1 MSQTDVVAQT
11 IPAPQTLP
19 LLGNLHQIPKA
30 GLIGHLLNV
39 SKDFEDPG
47 IFKLRFGSRVGIF
60 VTHPDLVAEL
70 CDETRFRKIPGPG
83 LRVVRKFAGDGL
95 FTAFSEEANWG
106 KAHRILL
113 PAFSQR
119 SMRGYYDLIL
129 EVCDKLVAKWTRLA
143 GEEILVADDMTRLT
157 LDSIAIAG
165 FGHRFESF
173 EHDELDPF
181 LLSLGEALGE
191 ALNVITRLPIQQKF
205 AKKSTAQFNADIV
218 TMNKLVD
225 DVIAQ
230 RRANPTDAK
239 DLLNLMLTAV
249 DPETGEGL
257 DDLNIR
263 YQVLTFLIAGHETT
277 SGLLTF
283 AFMELLKAPA
293 VLAQAYAEVDRVLPG
308 DTRPA
313 YEHLAHLKV
322 IERIVKE
329 TQRLWPTAPAFS
341 VGPHEDQ
348 VIGGKWLMRKDRPV
362 NIYAPGLQR
371 HPSAWDAPE
380 EFDIDRWLPD
390 EEATHHPH
398 AYKPFGNGARACIGR
413 QFALVEAKL
422 AIAMILQKFAIA
434 DRRGYRMTLKES
446 LSIKPDD
453 FWMRV
458 RMRKPGERLTVA
470 EPVKIDSGTA
480 DIGSAAGAGQ
490 RLSVVYGTSLGT
502 ARDIAE
508 EIVERAS
515 ADGFEARAISMDEAL
530 NTLPEDRVIVA
541 VTATYNGRA
550 PDSALA
556 AEAAIDAGQFAEA
569 KWPETRFAVLGIG
582 NSQWPNYQAFPKK
595 IDAAFEATGAKRLC
609 ARGEANGDGD
619 FDGGVATFLKDLW
632 AALGSKSEAVKA
644 AGLSLQ
650 IVDGRDARA
659 AVLPD
664 QAVEMEIVRND
675 ELVRPA
681 DGLWDFAQEQPRGS
695 TRFITVKLP
704 EGQVYAAG
712 DHIAIYARNRKEHVD
727 LAIERLG
734 VAGAMQ
740 VVPSGAS
747 SRFRHLPVGRMVTV
761 RQLLTDFVEIQDPM
775 PRRALEVVAAQTR
788 CPNTKTE
795 LAKLANDA
803 VWQTE
808 IADKRLTLLG
818 LLVKFPA
825 AELSLDS
832 FVELS
837 SGVAPRFYSIASSP
851 LVSPDACD
859 LIVGTVQAPA
869 WSGIG
874 THQGFASTHMRDLA
888 PGESVFGYVRR
899 PNPPFA
905 PPQDGAVPLVL
916 IGPGTGFA
924 PLRGFVQARAALL
937 SSPPRLRGGAG
948 GGSSS
953 TSSTQREEEVPP
965 PAPPGSPGGE
975 QKGAPCHLFFGAR
988 HPDHDWLCRDEME
1001 RWAADG
1007 VIDLHMAYSQLP
1019 GHQHRYVQDAIWT
1032 ARDEVWDVVQN
1043 GGQIFLCGD
1052 GKYMAPAVRDTL
1064 IRIHGD
1070 KTGGDHLAGSTWLEG
1085 LIEDGVY
1092 HQDVFGFGK

>member
-1 MSQTDVVAQT
+1 MTETQT
-11 IPAPQTLP
+11 IPAPKTVP

-30 GLIGHLLNV
+30 GLIGHLLDV
-39 SKDFEDPG
+39 SRDFEDPG
-47 IFKLRFGSRVGIF
+47 IFKLKFGSRVGIF

-119 SMRGYYDLIL
+119 AMRGYYDNIL
-129 EVCDKLVAKWTRLA
+129 EVCDQLIAKWTGLA
-143 GEEILVADDMTRLT
+143 GQDVVIADDMTRLT

-165 FGHRFESF
+165 FGHRFDSF
-173 EHDELDPF
+173 AHDEIDPF
-181 LLSLGEALGE
+181 LESLASALGE
-191 ALNVITRLPIQQKF
+191 SLNVITRLPIQQKF
-205 AKKSTAQFNADIV
+205 AKKSTAQFNADIAA
-218 TMNKLVD
+218 MNGLVD
-225 DVIAQ
+225 GIIAD
-230 RRANPTDAK
+230 RRANPSDAR
-239 DLLNLMLTAV
+239 DLLNLMLTAA
-249 DPETGEGL
+249 DPETGETL
-257 DDLNIR
+257 DDINIR

-283 AFMELLKAPA
+283 AFMEMLKAPA

-313 YEHLAHLKV
+313 YEHLAHFKV

-341 VGPHEDQ
+341 VGPFEDEI
-348 VIGGKWLMRKDRPV
+348 IGGKWRMRKDRPV

-371 HPSAWDAPE
+371 HPDAWDDPL

-390 EEATHHPH
+390 AEATHHPH

-422 AIAMILQKFAIA
+422 AIAMILQKFAVS
-434 DRRGYRMTLKES
+434 DRHGYRLTLKET

-453 FWMRV
+453 FKV
-458 RMRKPGERLTVA
+458 RLRLRAPHERLSIA
-470 EPVKIDSGTA
+470 EPMNISNVVT

-490 RLSVVYGTSLGT
+490 RLSVIYGTSLGT

-515 ADGFEARAISMDEAL
+515 ADGFEARAVSMDEAL

-556 AEAAIDAGQFAEA
+556 AEAAIDAGQFAGA
-569 KWPETRFAVLGIG
+569 KWPDTRFAVLGIG

-595 IDAAFEATGAKRLC
+595 IDAAFEATGAQRLC
-609 ARGEANGDGD
+609 SRGEANGDGD
-619 FDGGVATFLKDLW
+619 FDGGVAAFLKDLW
-632 AALGSKSEAVKA
+632 AALGAKGEAVKA
-644 AGLSLQ
+644 SGLSLQ
-650 IVDGRDARA
+650 VIDGRDARA

-664 QAVEMEIVRND
+664 QAVEMEITRN
-675 ELVRPA
+675 EEMVHPG
-681 DGLWDFAQEQPRGS
+681 DGLWDFAQEAPRGS
-695 TRFITVKLP
+695 TRFITIKMP

-747 SRFRHLPVGRMVTV
+747 GRFRHLPIGRTVTV

-775 PRRALEVVAAQTR
+775 PRRAIDIVLQQTR
-788 CPNTKTE
+788 CPNTKAE
-795 LAKLANDA
+795 LAKLSDDA
-803 VWQTE
+803 LWQSE
-808 IADKRLTLLG
+808 IADKRMTLLG
-818 LLVKFPA
+818 LLVKYPA
-825 AELSLDS
+825 AEISLDS

-837 SGVAPRFYSIASSP
+837 SAIAPRFYSIASSP
-851 LVSPDACD
+851 LVSPDAVD
-859 LIVGTVQAPA
+859 LIVGTVHAPA

-874 THQGFASTHMRDLA
+874 THQGFASTHMRDLQ
-888 PGESVFGYVRR
+888 PGEHVFGYVRR

-924 PLRGFVQARAALL
+924 PLRGFIQERVALD
-937 SSPPRLRGGAG
+937 A
-948 GGSSS
+948 
-953 TSSTQREEEVPP
+953 T
-965 PAPPGSPGGE
+965 
-975 QKGAPCHLFFGAR
+975 APCHVFFGAR
-988 HPDHDWLCRDEME
+988 HPDHDWLCRGEMAQ
-1001 RWAADG
+1001 WADSGA
-1007 VIDLHMAYSQLP
+1007 IDLHMAYSQLA
-1019 GHQHRYVQDAIWT
+1019 GHPYRYVQDAVWG
-1032 ARDEVWDVVQN
+1032 ARDAVWDVVAN

-1052 GKYMAPAVRDTL
+1052 GRYMAPAVRDTL
-1064 IRIHGD
+1064 IKIHVD

>member
-1 MSQTDVVAQT
+1 MSQTTDVT
-11 IPAPQTLP
+11 DRIPAPQSLP
-19 LLGNLHQIPKA
+19 VLGNLHQIPKA
-30 GLIGHLLNV
+30 GLIGHLLSV

-47 IFKLRFGSRVGIF
+47 IFKLRFGSRVGVF

-95 FTAFSEEANWG
+95 FTAFSDEANWG

-129 EVCDKLVAKWTRLA
+129 EVCDKLVAKWTAHA
-143 GEEILVADDMTRLT
+143 GEDILVADDMTRLT

-173 EHDELDPF
+173 ERGELDPF
-181 LLSLGEALGE
+181 LLSLGDALGE

-205 AKKSTAQFNADIV
+205 AKKSTAQFNADIA

-239 DLLNLMLTAV
+239 DLLTLMLTAT
-249 DPETGEGL
+249 DPETGDRL

-263 YQVLTFLIAGHETT
+263 FQVLTFLIAGHETT

-283 AFMELLKAPA
+283 VFMELLKAPA

-308 DTRPA
+308 KTRPA

-322 IERIVKE
+322 IERVIKE

-341 VGPHEDQ
+341 VGPWDDT
-348 VIGGKWLMRKDRPV
+348 VVGGKWRLRKDRPV
-362 NIYAPGLQR
+362 NIYVPGLHR
-371 HPSAWDAPE
+371 HPSAWENAE

-422 AIAMILQKFAIA
+422 AIALILQNFAIS

-458 RMRKPGERLTVA
+458 RIRKPNERLTVA
-470 EPVKIDSGTA
+470 EPLTINTGNA

-490 RLSVVYGTSLGT
+490 RLSVLYGTSLGT

-508 EIVERAS
+508 EIVERAA
-515 ADGFEARAISMDEAL
+515 ADGFEARSLSMDEAL
-530 NTLPEDRVIVA
+530 GTLPEDRVIVA

-550 PDSALA
+550 PDTALA
-556 AEAAIDAGQFAEA
+556 AEAAIDAGHFKEA
-569 KWPETRFAVLGIG
+569 RWPETRFAVLGIG
-582 NSQWPNYQAFPKK
+582 NSQWPSYQAFPKK
-595 IDAAFEATGAKRLC
+595 IDAAFEATGAQRLC
-609 ARGEANGDGD
+609 PRGEANGDGD
-619 FDGGVATFLKDLW
+619 FDGGVAAFLKDLW
-632 AALGSKSEAVKA
+632 TALGSKGEAVKA
-644 AGLSLQ
+644 SGLSLQ
-650 IVDGRDARA
+650 VVDGRDARA

-664 QAVEMEIVRND
+664 QAVEMEIIRND
-675 ELVRPA
+675 ELIRPA
-681 DGLWDFAQEQPRGS
+681 DGLWDFALEAPRGS
-695 TRFITVKLP
+695 TRFISVKLP
-704 EGQVYAAG
+704 EGQIYAAG
-712 DHIAIYARNRKEHVD
+712 DHIAVYARNQKEHVD

-734 VAGAMQ
+734 VSEAMQ
-740 VVPSGAS
+740 VIPSGS
-747 SRFRHLPVGRMVTV
+747 SGRFRHLPIGRTVTV

-775 PRRALEVVAAQTR
+775 PRRALDVVVLQTR
-788 CPNTKTE
+788 CSNTKAA
-795 LAKLANDA
+795 LIKLADDI
-803 VWQTE
+803 VWQAE
-808 IADKRLTLLG
+808 VAEKRLTVLG

-825 AELSLDS
+825 AELTLES

-837 SGVAPRFYSIASSP
+837 SAVAPRFYSIASSP
-851 LVSPDACD
+851 LESPHVCD

-869 WSGIG
+869 WSGVG
-874 THQGFASTHMRDLA
+874 VHQGFASTHMRDLGVGQ
-888 PGESVFGYVRR
+888 PIFGYVRR

-905 PPQDGAVPLVL
+905 PPHDGAVPLVL

-924 PLRGFVQARAALL
+924 PLRGFVQERAAL
-937 SSPPRLRGGAG
+937 SAG
-948 GGSSS
+948 
-953 TSSTQREEEVPP
+953 T
-965 PAPPGSPGGE
+965 
-975 QKGAPCHLFFGAR
+975 PCHVFFGAR
-988 HPDHDWLCRDEME
+988 HPDHDWLCRQEME

-1007 VIDLHMAYSQLP
+1007 VIDLHMAFSQLA
-1019 GHQHRYVQDAIWT
+1019 GHPYRYVQDAIWA
-1032 ARDEVWDVVQN
+1032 ARDAVWDVVAQ
-1043 GGQIFLCGD
+1043 GGQIFVCGD
-1052 GKYMAPAVRDTL
+1052 GRFMAPAVRDTL
-1064 IRIHGD
+1064 IRMHAD
-1070 KTGGDHLAGSTWLEG
+1070 KTGGDHLAGSNWLEG

-1092 HQDVFGFGK
+1092 HQDVYGFGK

>member
-1 MSQTDVVAQT
+1 MSQAADTRT
-11 IPAPQTLP
+11 RIPAPQTLP
-19 LLGNLHQIPKA
+19 LIGNLHQIPKA
-30 GLIGHLLNV
+30 GLIGHLLEL
-39 SKDFEDPG
+39 SRDFTDPG
-47 IFKLRFGSRVGIF
+47 IFKLLFGSRVALF
-60 VTHPDLVAEL
+60 VTDPDLVAEL
-70 CDETRFRKIPGPG
+70 CDETRFRKMPGPG

-129 EVCDKLVAKWTRLA
+129 EVCDKLVAKWERLE
-143 GEEILVADDMTRLT
+143 GQEILVADDMTRLT

-173 EHDELDPF
+173 ERDALDPF
-181 LLSLGEALGE
+181 LLSLGDALSE
-191 ALNVITRLPIQQKF
+191 VLNVITRLPIQQKF
-205 AKKSTAQFNADIV
+205 AKRSTAQFNTDVA
-218 TMNKLVD
+218 TMNALVD
-225 DVIAQ
+225 EVIAQ
-230 RRANPTDAK
+230 RRANPNDGK

-249 DPETGEGL
+249 DPETREGL

-283 AFMELLKAPA
+283 AFMELLRNPT

-322 IERIVKE
+322 IERVVKE
-329 TQRLWPTAPAFS
+329 AQRLWPTAPVFS
-341 VGPHEDQ
+341 VAPFEDET
-348 VIGGKWLMRKDRPV
+348 IGGKWRMRKDRPV

-371 HPSAWDAPE
+371 HPSAWENAD

-390 EEATHHPH
+390 AEATHHPH

-422 AIAMILQKFAIA
+422 ALAMILQKFAIA
-434 DRRGYRMTLKES
+434 DRRGYRMALKES

-458 RMRKPGERLTVA
+458 RARKPNERLTVGEA
-470 EPVKIDSGTA
+470 VAISSGSA

-515 ADGFEARAISMDEAL
+515 ADGFEARCVSMDEAL
-530 NTLPEDRVIVA
+530 GTLPEDRVVVV

-569 KWPETRFAVLGIG
+569 KWPDTKFAVLGIG

-595 IDAAFEATGAKRLC
+595 VDAAFEATGAQRLC
-609 ARGEANGDGD
+609 PRGEANGDGD
-619 FDGGVATFLKDLW
+619 FDGGVAAFLKDLW
-632 AALGSKSEAVKA
+632 AALGSKGEAVKA
-644 AGLSLQ
+644 SGLSLQ

-675 ELVRPA
+675 ELVKPA
-681 DGLWDFAQEQPRGS
+681 DGLWDFAKEGPRGS

-704 EGQVYAAG
+704 EGEVYAAG

-734 VAGAMQ
+734 VPGAMQ
-740 VVPSGAS
+740 VVPTGAS
-747 SRFRHLPVGRMVTV
+747 GRFRHLPVGRTVTV

-788 CPNTKTE
+788 CPNTKGE
-795 LAKLANDA
+795 LAKLTDDA
-803 VWQTE
+803 AWQAE
-808 IADKRLTLLG
+808 VADKRLTLLG
-818 LLVKFPA
+818 LLVKYPA
-825 AELSLDS
+825 AELTLDS

-837 SGVAPRFYSIASSP
+837 SAIAPRFYSTASSP
-851 LVSPDACD
+851 LVSADTAD

-888 PGESVFGYVRR
+888 PGERVFGYLRR

-924 PLRGFVQARAALL
+924 PLRGFIQERAALN
-937 SSPPRLRGGAG
+937 A
-948 GGSSS
+948 
-953 TSSTQREEEVPP
+953 T
-965 PAPPGSPGGE
+965 
-975 QKGAPCHLFFGAR
+975 APCHLFFGAR
-988 HPDHDWLCRDEME
+988 HPDHDWLCRKEME

-1007 VIDLHMAYSQLP
+1007 VVDLHMAWSQVP
-1019 GHQHRYVQDAIWT
+1019 GHPHRYVQDAIWD
-1032 ARDEVWDVVQN
+1032 ARDAVWDVIAK

-1064 IRIHGD
+1064 IRIHSD
-1070 KTGGDHLAGSTWLEG
+1070 KTDGDHLAGSTWLEG

>member
-1 MSQTDVVAQT
+1 MTETLT
-11 IPAPQTLP
+11 IPAPKTVP

-30 GLIGHLLNV
+30 GLIGHLLDV
-39 SKDFEDPG
+39 SRDFEDPG
-47 IFKLRFGSRVGIF
+47 IFKLKFGSRVGVF

-119 SMRGYYDLIL
+119 AMRGYYDNIL
-129 EVCDKLVAKWTRLA
+129 EVCDQLIAKWTDLA
-143 GEEILVADDMTRLT
+143 GQDVVIADDMTRLT

-165 FGHRFESF
+165 FGHRFDSF
-173 EHDELDPF
+173 AHDEIDPF
-181 LLSLGEALGE
+181 LESLASALGE
-191 ALNVITRLPIQQKF
+191 SLNVITRLPIQQKF
-205 AKKSTAQFNADIV
+205 AKRSTAQFNADIV
-218 TMNKLVD
+218 AMNTLVD
-225 DVIAQ
+225 GIIAD
-230 RRANPTDAK
+230 RRANPTDAR
-239 DLLNLMLTAV
+239 DLLNLMLTAA
-249 DPETGEGL
+249 DPETGETL
-257 DDLNIR
+257 DDINIR

-283 AFMELLKAPA
+283 AFMEMLKAPA
-293 VLAQAYAEVDRVLPG
+293 VLAQAYAEVDRILPG

-313 YEHLAHLKV
+313 YEHLAHFKV

-341 VGPHEDQ
+341 VGPFDDEI
-348 VIGGKWLMRKDRPV
+348 IGGKWRMRKDRPV

-371 HPSAWDAPE
+371 HPDAWDDPY
-380 EFDIDRWLPD
+380 EFDIDRWLP
-390 EEATHHPH
+390 EAEATHHPH

-422 AIAMILQKFAIA
+422 AIAMILQKFAVS
-434 DRRGYRMTLKES
+434 DRHGYRLTLKET

-453 FWMRV
+453 FKV
-458 RMRKPGERLTVA
+458 RLRLRAPHERLSVA
-470 EPVKIDSGTA
+470 APIEISNASD
-480 DIGSAAGAGQ
+480 DIGKAAGAGQ
-490 RLSVVYGTSLGT
+490 RLSVIYGTSLGT

-515 ADGFEARAISMDEAL
+515 ADGFESRAISMDEAL
-530 NTLPEDRVIVA
+530 DTLPEDRVIVC

-556 AEAAIDAGQFAEA
+556 AEAAIDAGQFAGAE
-569 KWPETRFAVLGIG
+569 WPDTRFAVLGIG

-595 IDAAFEATGAKRLC
+595 VDAAFEATGAHRLC
-609 ARGEANGDGD
+609 PRGEANGDGD
-619 FDGGVATFLKDLW
+619 FDGGVAAFLKDLW
-632 AALGSKSEAVKA
+632 AALGAKGEAVKA
-644 AGLSLQ
+644 SGLSLQ
-650 IVDGRDARA
+650 VVDGRDARA

-664 QAVEMEIVRND
+664 QAAEMEIVRND
-675 ELVRPA
+675 EMIHSA
-681 DGLWDFAQEQPRGS
+681 NGLWDFDKEAPRGS
-695 TRFITVKLP
+695 TRFITIKLP
-704 EGQVYAAG
+704 DGQVYAAG
-712 DHIAIYARNRKEHVD
+712 DHIAIYARNRKAHVD

-734 VAGAMQ
+734 VVGAMQ

-747 SRFRHLPVGRMVTV
+747 GRFRHLPIGRTVTV

-775 PRRALEVVAAQTR
+775 PRRAIKIVAQQTR
-788 CPNTKTE
+788 CPNTKAE
-795 LAKLANDA
+795 LAKLAEDA
-803 VWQTE
+803 VWQAE
-808 IADKRLTLLG
+808 ITDKRLTLLG
-818 LLVKFPA
+818 LLMKYPA

-832 FVELS
+832 FIELS
-837 SGVAPRFYSIASSP
+837 SAIAPRFYSIASSP
-851 LVSPDACD
+851 LVSPDSVD
-859 LIVGTVQAPA
+859 LIVGTVHAPA

-888 PGESVFGYVRR
+888 PGEHVFGYVRR

-924 PLRGFVQARAALL
+924 PLRGFIQERAALE
-937 SSPPRLRGGAG
+937 A
-948 GGSSS
+948 
-953 TSSTQREEEVPP
+953 T
-965 PAPPGSPGGE
+965 
-975 QKGAPCHLFFGAR
+975 APCHVFFGAR
-988 HPDHDWLCRDEME
+988 HPEHDWLCRGEME
-1001 RWAADG
+1001 QWAADG
-1007 VIDLHMAYSQLP
+1007 VIDLHMAYSQVE
-1019 GHQHRYVQDAIWT
+1019 GHPHRYVQDAVWA
-1032 ARDEVWDVVQN
+1032 ARDAVWDVVAN

-1052 GKYMAPAVRDTL
+1052 GRYMAPAVRDTL
-1064 IRIHGD
+1064 IKIHSE

>member
-1 MSQTDVVAQT
+1 MTEIET
-11 IPAPQTLP
+11 IPAPKTVP

-30 GLIGHLLNV
+30 GLIGHLLEV
-39 SKDFEDPG
+39 SRQFENPG
-47 IFKLRFGSRVGIF
+47 IFKLKFGSRVGVF
-60 VTHPDLVAEL
+60 VTDPDLVTEL

-95 FTAFSEEANWG
+95 FTAFSDEPNWG

-119 SMRGYYDLIL
+119 AMRGYYANIL
-129 EVCDKLVAKWTRLA
+129 EVCDQLIAKWTRLA
-143 GEEILVADDMTRLT
+143 GRDVVIADDMTRLT

-165 FGHRFESF
+165 FGHRFDSF
-173 EHDELDPF
+173 SRDEIDPF
-181 LLSLGEALGE
+181 LESLASALGE
-191 ALNVITRLPIQQKF
+191 SLNVITRLPIQQKF
-205 AKKSTAQFNADIV
+205 AKKSTAQFYADIAA
-218 TMNKLVD
+218 MNQLVD
-225 DVIAQ
+225 GIIAD
-230 RRANPTDAK
+230 RRANPTDAS
-239 DLLNLMLTAV
+239 DLLNLMLTAA
-249 DPETGEGL
+249 DPETGDTL

-283 AFMELLKAPA
+283 AFMEMLKSPA

-313 YEHLAHLKV
+313 YEHLAHFKV

-329 TQRLWPTAPAFS
+329 TQRLWPTAPVFS
-341 VGPHEDQ
+341 VGPAEDQ
-348 VIGGKWLMRKDRPV
+348 IIGGKWRMRKDRPINV
-362 NIYAPGLQR
+362 YAPGLHR
-371 HPSAWDAPE
+371 HPAAWDDAE

-390 EEATHHPH
+390 AEATHHPH

-422 AIAMILQKFAIA
+422 AIAMILQKFAVS
-434 DRRGYRMTLKES
+434 DRHGYRLTLKET

-453 FWMRV
+453 FKV
-458 RMRKPGERLTVA
+458 RLRLRGPHERLSIA
-470 EPVKIDSGTA
+470 GPVDVSDPGS
-480 DIGSAAGAGQ
+480 DIGNAAGAGQ
-490 RLSVVYGTSLGT
+490 RLSVIYGTSLGT

-515 ADGFEARAISMDEAL
+515 ADGFEARAVSMDEAL

-556 AEAAIDAGQFAEA
+556 AEAAIDAGQFAGA
-569 KWPETRFAVLGIG
+569 LWPDTRFAVLGIG

-609 ARGEANGDGD
+609 PRGEANGDGD
-619 FDGGVATFLKDLW
+619 FDGGVSAFLKDLW
-632 AALGSKSEAVKA
+632 AALGAKGEAVKA
-644 AGLSLQ
+644 SGLSLQ

-664 QAVEMEIVRND
+664 QAVEMEIAVND
-675 ELVRPA
+675 EMVLPA
-681 DGLWDFAQEQPRGS
+681 DGLWDFAQEPPRGS
-695 TRFITVKLP
+695 TRFITIKLP
-704 EGQVYAAG
+704 AGQTYAAG

-747 SRFRHLPVGRMVTV
+747 GRFRHLPIGRMVTV
-761 RQLLTDFVEIQDPM
+761 RQLLTDFVEIQDAM
-775 PRRALEVVAAQTR
+775 PRRALAVVAEQTR
-788 CPNTKTE
+788 CPHTKAE
-795 LAKLANDA
+795 LTKLSDDA
-803 VWQTE
+803 IWQSE
-808 IADKRLTLLG
+808 IAEKRLTLLG
-818 LLVKFPA
+818 LLVKYPA
-825 AELSLDS
+825 AELSLDR

-837 SGVAPRFYSIASSP
+837 SAVAPRFYSIASSP
-851 LVSPDACD
+851 IVSPDAVD
-859 LIVGTVQAPA
+859 LIVGTVHAPA

-888 PGESVFGYVRR
+888 PGEHVFGYIRR
-899 PNPPFA
+899 PNPAFA
-905 PPQDGAVPLVL
+905 PPHDGAMPLVL

-924 PLRGFVQARAALL
+924 PLRGFIQERAALQ
-937 SSPPRLRGGAG
+937 A
-948 GGSSS
+948 
-953 TSSTQREEEVPP
+953 T
-965 PAPPGSPGGE
+965 A
-975 QKGAPCHLFFGAR
+975 KCHLFFGAR
-988 HPDHDWLCRDEME
+988 HPDHDWLCRAEME
-1001 RWAADG
+1001 RWAADS
-1007 VIDLHMAYSQLP
+1007 VIDLHLAYSQVA
-1019 GHQHRYVQDAIWT
+1019 GHPHRYVQDAIWD
-1032 ARDEVWDVVQN
+1032 ARDAVWEVVSD

-1052 GKYMAPAVRDTL
+1052 GRYMAPAVRDTL
-1064 IRIHGD
+1064 IKIHAD
-1070 KTGGDHLAGSTWLEG
+1070 KTGGDHLSGSTWLEG

>member
-1 MSQTDVVAQT
+1 MTEIRT
-11 IPAPQTLP
+11 IPAPRTVP

-30 GLIGHLLNV
+30 GLIGHLLDV
-39 SKDFEDPG
+39 SRDFEDPG
-47 IFKLRFGSRVGIF
+47 IFKLKFGSRVGIF

-119 SMRGYYDLIL
+119 AMRGYYDNIL
-129 EVCDKLVAKWTRLA
+129 EVCDQLVAKWTGLA
-143 GEEILVADDMTRLT
+143 GQDVVIADDMTRLT

-165 FGHRFESF
+165 FGHRFDSF
-173 EHDELDPF
+173 ARDEIDPF
-181 LLSLGEALGE
+181 LESLASALGE
-191 ALNVITRLPIQQKF
+191 SLNVITRLPIQQKF
-205 AKKSTAQFNADIV
+205 AKKSTAQFNADIAA
-218 TMNKLVD
+218 MNTLVD
-225 DVIAQ
+225 GIIAD
-230 RRANPTDAK
+230 RRANPSDAR
-239 DLLNLMLTAV
+239 DLLNLMLTAA
-249 DPETGEGL
+249 DPETGETL
-257 DDLNIR
+257 DDINIR

-283 AFMELLKAPA
+283 AFMEMLKAPA

-313 YEHLAHLKV
+313 YEHLAHFKV

-341 VGPHEDQ
+341 VGPFEDEI
-348 VIGGKWLMRKDRPV
+348 IGGKWRMRKDRPV

-371 HPSAWDAPE
+371 HPDAWDDPL

-390 EEATHHPH
+390 AEAAHHPH

-422 AIAMILQKFAIA
+422 AIAMILQKFAVS
-434 DRRGYRMTLKES
+434 DRHGYRLTLKET

-453 FWMRV
+453 FKV
-458 RMRKPGERLTVA
+458 RLRLRAPHERLSIA
-470 EPVKIDSGTA
+470 EPVNISSAVA

-490 RLSVVYGTSLGT
+490 RLSVIYGTSLGT

-515 ADGFEARAISMDEAL
+515 ADGFEARAVSMDEAL

-556 AEAAIDAGQFAEA
+556 AEAAIDAGQFAGA
-569 KWPETRFAVLGIG
+569 KWPDTRFAVLGIG

-595 IDAAFEATGAKRLC
+595 IDAAFEATGAQRLC
-609 ARGEANGDGD
+609 PRGEANGDGD
-619 FDGGVATFLKDLW
+619 FDGGVAAFLKDLW
-632 AALGSKSEAVKA
+632 AALGAKGDAVKA
-644 AGLSLQ
+644 SGLSLQ
-650 IVDGRDARA
+650 VVDGRDARA

-664 QAVEMEIVRND
+664 QAVEMEIARND
-675 ELVRPA
+675 EMVHPGE
-681 DGLWDFAQEQPRGS
+681 GLWDFTQEAPRGS
-695 TRFITVKLP
+695 TRFITIKLP

-747 SRFRHLPVGRMVTV
+747 GRFRHLPIGRMVTV

-775 PRRALEVVAAQTR
+775 PRRAVDVVLNQTR
-788 CPNTKTE
+788 CPNTKAE
-795 LAKLANDA
+795 LARLSDD
-803 VWQTE
+803 VLWQSE

-818 LLVKFPA
+818 LLVKYPA
-825 AELSLDS
+825 AEISLDS

-837 SGVAPRFYSIASSP
+837 SAIAPRFYSIASSP
-851 LVSPDACD
+851 LISPDAVD
-859 LIVGTVQAPA
+859 LIVGTVHAPA

-874 THQGFASTHMRDLA
+874 THQGFASTHMRDLQ
-888 PGESVFGYVRR
+888 PGEHVFGYVRR

-924 PLRGFVQARAALL
+924 PLRGFIQERAALD
-937 SSPPRLRGGAG
+937 A
-948 GGSSS
+948 
-953 TSSTQREEEVPP
+953 T
-965 PAPPGSPGGE
+965 
-975 QKGAPCHLFFGAR
+975 APCHVFFGAR
-988 HPDHDWLCRDEME
+988 HPDHDWLCRGEMTQ
-1001 RWAADG
+1001 WAEAG
-1007 VIDLHMAYSQLP
+1007 VIDLHMAYSQRA
-1019 GHQHRYVQDAIWT
+1019 GHPYRYVQDAVWG
-1032 ARDEVWDVVQN
+1032 ARDAVWDVVAN

-1052 GKYMAPAVRDTL
+1052 GRYMAPAVRDTL
-1064 IRIHGD
+1064 IKIHVE